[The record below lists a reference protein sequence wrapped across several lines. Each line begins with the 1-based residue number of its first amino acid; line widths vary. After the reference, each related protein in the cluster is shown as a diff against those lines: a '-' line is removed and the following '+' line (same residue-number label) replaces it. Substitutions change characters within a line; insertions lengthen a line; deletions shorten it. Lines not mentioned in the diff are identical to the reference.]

1 MFVLNE
7 SGTPY
12 VVARA
17 TFTTLTMTT
26 IFSRTVVA
34 LTLHCGLVA
43 SLPAQ
48 ELPNP
53 RKVVPL
59 RGAHG
64 QKIPGADSKAV
75 RLELP
80 PLPAGVQEL
89 NFNDFFKMP
98 VGDYGLEIADRLR
111 ALDGKRVRMIGYMVF
126 EDLTRCNS
134 CTVPTTVGGR
144 PVPAWMEATVPGRMM
159 FTFRPCAVS
168 FSHYGLSDDLPPQT
182 VFVTVPDKVGQLVPF
197 TPGPM
202 LLTGVL
208 SVGSK
213 KEMDGRIS
221 VVRLELD
228 LPAEP
233 PVASNVSAATL
244 PISR

>member
-1 MFVLNE
+1 MTSIL
-7 SGTPY
+7 S
-12 VVARA
+12 RA
-17 TFTTLTMTT
+17 LA
-26 IFSRTVVA
+26 A
-34 LTLHCGLVA
+34 LILQSALPA
-43 SLPAQ
+43 SLHAQ
-48 ELPNP
+48 DLPDP
-53 RKVVPL
+53 RQIVPL

-64 QKIPGADSKAV
+64 QKIAAADSQAAP
-75 RLELP
+75 LELP

-89 NFNDFFKMP
+89 NFKDFFKMP
-98 VGDYGLEIADRLR
+98 VGDYGLEVTDRLH
-111 ALDGKRVRMIGYMVF
+111 ALDGQRVRMVGYMVF

-134 CTVPTTVGGR
+134 CTVPRTAGGR

-202 LLTGVL
+202 LLTGIL

-221 VVRLELD
+221 VVRLDLD

-233 PVASNVSAATL
+233 PVAANAIPASQSVS
-244 PISR
+244 R

>member
-1 MFVLNE
+1 LFELND

-12 VVARA
+12 VVALA
-17 TFTTLTMTT
+17 ITYDSLAM
-26 IFSRTVVA
+26 ISLFSRVTVA
-34 LTLHCGLVA
+34 LTVHGGLLM
-43 SLPAQ
+43 SLSAQ

-53 RKVVPL
+53 RQVVPL

-64 QKIPGADSKAV
+64 QKIPEAPKAEV
-75 RLELP
+75 LELP

-89 NFNDFFKMP
+89 NFKDFFKMP
-98 VGDYGLEIADRLR
+98 VGDYGLELTDRLR
-111 ALDGKRVRMIGYMVF
+111 SLDGKRVRMVGYMVF

-134 CTVPTTVGGR
+134 CTVAKTVGGR

-182 VFVTVPDKVGQLVPF
+182 VFVSVPDKVGQLVPF

-202 LLTGVL
+202 LLTGIL

-233 PVASNVSAATL
+233 PVAANTSAATL